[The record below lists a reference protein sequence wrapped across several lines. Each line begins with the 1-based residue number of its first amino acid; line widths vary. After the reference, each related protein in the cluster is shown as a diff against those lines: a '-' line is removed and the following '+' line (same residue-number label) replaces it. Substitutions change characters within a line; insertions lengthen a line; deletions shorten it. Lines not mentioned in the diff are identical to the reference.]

1 MLSVTTKSG
10 IYNSY
15 KVIGTQTLG
24 LRGLVL
30 WLKFNEGSGNIAYD
44 SSFYNNHGTIYGATW
59 TDGKFGKALSFD
71 GVDDYVDCGNAI
83 NPYLTGDLT
92 IGIWL
97 YPKAFGKN
105 RGIAQTK
112 YKYEFAFTITDSEG
126 RIRWFQGDGS
136 NYDNPATNNPI
147 LSLNQ
152 WQHLVAVR
160 DMDAMKVHIYLNG
173 QFKES
178 LTITTTPAQS
188 NYHLHIGEYSYS
200 DRWFNGLIDEVRIYN
215 RALSENEIK
224 MLYYNRIG
232 AVPSKTI

>member
-1 MLSVTTKSG
+1 MAVATKSG
-10 IYNSY
+10 IYNGY

-71 GVDDYVDCGNAI
+71 GVDDWVKVADSESLNPKRITITAWVKRDTTGVSHSIVGKFRFASNTSYYLIIRAMDTVEFIIGDGANRYALNGNTIIDTNWHFIAATYDGACMKI
-83 NPYLTGDLT
+83 WIDGELDNSLSVTTNIASNTQPVT
-92 IGIWL
+92 IGTW
-97 YPKAFGKN
+97 
-105 RGIAQTK
+105 
-112 YKYEFAFTITDSEG
+112 
-126 RIRWFQGDGS
+126 
-136 NYDNPATNNPI
+136 NPTA
-147 LSLNQ
+147 
-152 WQHLVAVR
+152 A
-160 DMDAMKVHIYLNG
+160 D
-173 QFKES
+173 
-178 LTITTTPAQS
+178 PA
-188 NYHLHIGEYSYS
+188 H
-200 DRWFNGLIDEVRIYN
+200 FNGTIDEVRIYN